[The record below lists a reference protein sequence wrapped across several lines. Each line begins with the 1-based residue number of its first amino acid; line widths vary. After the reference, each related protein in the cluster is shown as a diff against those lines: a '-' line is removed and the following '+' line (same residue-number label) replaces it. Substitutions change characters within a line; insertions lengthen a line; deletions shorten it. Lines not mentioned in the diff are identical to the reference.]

1 MKDREKEGR
10 KERKKER
17 ESRTKDVVKGFTQ
30 LIKGWKRAEIKERK
44 KTKNLGQRK
53 NEH

>member
-30 LIKGWKRAEIKERK
+30 LIKGWKKSRNSGKKKDKKFRAEKE
-44 KTKNLGQRK
+44 
-53 NEH
+53 